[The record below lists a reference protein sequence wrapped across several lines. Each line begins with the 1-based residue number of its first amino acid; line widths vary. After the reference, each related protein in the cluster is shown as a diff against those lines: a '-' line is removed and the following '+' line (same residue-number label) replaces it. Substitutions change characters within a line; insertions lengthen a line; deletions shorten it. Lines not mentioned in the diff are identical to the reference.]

1 MKIDCIRENLCFIY
15 KRIGNAVGRHPYYFI
30 ILPVILSIA
39 LSPFIISLE
48 TKEDFYDMVLADNGK
63 IFETKKFVKNTFTYN
78 SAEFSDQIR
87 FPDVPNALFMYLLR
101 RDGGSMFDKNVL
113 SDVRLIDEVIQNV
126 TFDSNGKKVHYLD
139 ICALNNNKCFQNP
152 IIEVMSEVGINSI
165 LQKRKK
171 LKYPIDIDLL
181 SFTYKAYF
189 ANLGGVVLD
198 DNNFIDDVNAMM
210 LYYSTDDKNK
220 EKKKTFEQWS
230 TFVYDTI
237 QKYDFTYVNTYP
249 DSPLFVEKEFRKEF
263 RKIQP
268 KIGGLVAFM
277 IIFSIL
283 FCMSNSWVRSKPVL
297 GAASVVS
304 AGLAVVSAFGLM
316 SALGIENISWN
327 ATIPYL
333 VLVTEI
339 DDAFVLIG
347 CWRVTNPKEKVE
359 KRMEVTYCEAGISIT
374 LTSLTNFISY
384 CIGMMGPFPFVRVFC
399 YYTATCIVFT
409 FLYQMTFFG
418 GCLALSGY
426 RETSNFLSFTFTRVE
441 SKENASTKNEIQE
454 EASMV
459 FFKDVLGKVLS
470 NPVLKIIVVFIYII
484 NLTLGIWSAHSIE
497 HGLKYEQLFAE
508 GTVLQQSS
516 RIRMKYFADYVY
528 PFHIIINTTLDYS
541 DIKVQESI
549 ENLLKRFEQHPHVAE
564 DQYTVSWLKFY
575 KEFQNNPVAKFSLRG
590 YNMSNK
596 QDFIDG
602 LRNVFFKIRAAKSLS
617 NDVVLNSDGT
627 DILYSRFFI
636 MGKNLNT
643 SQSDRN
649 TLKELWEIAEKS
661 EIPVLVH
668 CLKSSVIDQGII
680 IEHTIYQLFWITAVL
695 ITTVFFLMVP
705 NVLVALTVAIS
716 VVSSIIETLG
726 YMSLWGVNL
735 DIFSMMNLILCVG
748 FSVNYPCHMSY
759 AYITS
764 SKKSANEKM
773 RDSLYRIGFSVIQG
787 SLSTGL
793 GILILYSDVYFLSTF
808 VKIVVLIAIETAFHA
823 LVFIPVVLSMIFPL
837 FEKIQ
842 NT

>member
-1 MKIDCIRENLCFIY
+1 M
-15 KRIGNAVGRHPYYFI
+15 
-30 ILPVILSIA
+30 
-39 LSPFIISLE
+39 
-48 TKEDFYDMVLADNGK
+48 
-63 IFETKKFVKNTFTYN
+63 
-78 SAEFSDQIR
+78 
-87 FPDVPNALFMYLLR
+87 
-101 RDGGSMFDKNVL
+101 
-113 SDVRLIDEVIQNV
+113 
-126 TFDSNGKKVHYLD
+126 
-139 ICALNNNKCFQNP
+139 
-152 IIEVMSEVGINSI
+152 
-165 LQKRKK
+165 
-171 LKYPIDIDLL
+171 
-181 SFTYKAYF
+181 
-189 ANLGGVVLD
+189 
-198 DNNFIDDVNAMM
+198 
-210 LYYSTDDKNK
+210 
-220 EKKKTFEQWS
+220 
-230 TFVYDTI
+230 
-237 QKYDFTYVNTYP
+237 
-249 DSPLFVEKEFRKEF
+249 
-263 RKIQP
+263 
-268 KIGGLVAFM
+268 
-277 IIFSIL
+277 
-283 FCMSNSWVRSKPVL
+283 
-297 GAASVVS
+297 
-304 AGLAVVSAFGLM
+304 SAF
-316 SALGIENISWN
+316 GIENISWN

-339 DDAFVLIG
+339 DDAFVVIG
-347 CWRVTNPKEKVE
+347 CWRVTNPKQKVE

-374 LTSLTNFISY
+374 LTSVTNFISY
-384 CIGMMGPFPFVRVFC
+384 CIGMMSPFPFVRIFC

-426 RETSNFLSFTFTRVE
+426 REKQNCLSFTLFSRVE
-441 SKENASTKNEIQE
+441 SEQNTSTENEIQE

-459 FFKDVLGKVLS
+459 FFKDVLGKILS

-484 NLTLGIWSAHSIE
+484 NLSLGIWGAHSIE
-497 HGLKYEQLFAE
+497 HGLKYEHLFAE
-508 GTVLQQSS
+508 GTMLQQSYQ
-516 RIRMKYFADYVY
+516 IRMKYFANYVY
-528 PFHIIINTTLDYS
+528 PFHIIINKTLDYS

-549 ENLLKRFEQHPHVAE
+549 ENLLKKFEQHPNVAE
-564 DQYTVSWLKFY
+564 EQYTVSWLKFY
-575 KEFQNNPVAKFSLRG
+575 KEFQNNPVAKFSLGG

-617 NDVVLNSDGT
+617 NDVVFNSDGT

-649 TLKELWEIAEKS
+649 TLKELWEITEKS

-668 CLKSSVIDQGII
+668 CIKSSIVDQGII

-695 ITTVFFLMVP
+695 ITIIFFLMIP
-705 NVLVALTVAIS
+705 NVLVALTVAIC
-716 VVSSIIETLG
+716 VVCSIIETLG

-764 SKKSANEKM
+764 SKKTANEKM

-823 LVFIPVVLSMIFPL
+823 LLFIPVVLSMIFPL
-837 FEKIQ
+837 FEKSQ
-842 NT
+842 NTLILLINHRPGRPKTIS

>member
-1 MKIDCIRENLCFIY
+1 MTLGYQHFSSEDNKMKIDCIRENLCFIY

-30 ILPVILSIA
+30 ILPVILYIA

-63 IFETKKFVKNTFTYN
+63 IFETKKFVKNIFTYN
-78 SAEFSDQIR
+78 SAEFSDQIK

-101 RDGGSMFDKNVL
+101 RDRRSMFDKNVF

-198 DNNFIDDVNAMM
+198 DNNFIDEVNAMM

-249 DSPLFVEKEFRKEF
+249 DLSLFVEKEFRKEF

-283 FCMSNSWVRSKPVL
+283 FCMSNSGVRSKPVL

-327 ATIPYL
+327 ATISYL

-347 CWRVTNPKEKVE
+347 CWRVINPKQKVE
-359 KRMEVTYCEAGISIT
+359 KRMEVTYCEARISIT

-384 CIGMMGPFPFVRVFC
+384 CIGMM
-399 YYTATCIVFT
+399 
-409 FLYQMTFFG
+409 
-418 GCLALSGY
+418 
-426 RETSNFLSFTFTRVE
+426 VE
-441 SKENASTKNEIQE
+441 SKENASAENEIQE

-484 NLTLGIWSAHSIE
+484 NLKLGIWDAHSIE

-508 GTVLQQSS
+508 ETVLQQSS
-516 RIRMKYFADYVY
+516 RIRMNYFADYVY
-528 PFHIIINTTLDYS
+528 PFYIIINTTLDYS

-549 ENLLKRFEQHPHVAE
+549 ENLLKRFEQHPYVAE
-564 DQYTVSWLKFY
+564 EQYTVSWLKFY
-575 KEFQNNPVAKFSLRG
+575 KKFQNNPVAKFSLRG

-596 QDFIDG
+596 QAH
-602 LRNVFFKIRAAKSLS
+602 R
-617 NDVVLNSDGT
+617 
-627 DILYSRFFI
+627 
-636 MGKNLNT
+636 
-643 SQSDRN
+643 
-649 TLKELWEIAEKS
+649 W
-661 EIPVLVH
+661 
-668 CLKSSVIDQGII
+668 SS
-680 IEHTIYQLFWITAVL
+680 
-695 ITTVFFLMVP
+695 
-705 NVLVALTVAIS
+705 
-716 VVSSIIETLG
+716 
-726 YMSLWGVNL
+726 
-735 DIFSMMNLILCVG
+735 
-748 FSVNYPCHMSY
+748 
-759 AYITS
+759 
-764 SKKSANEKM
+764 
-773 RDSLYRIGFSVIQG
+773 
-787 SLSTGL
+787 
-793 GILILYSDVYFLSTF
+793 
-808 VKIVVLIAIETAFHA
+808 
-823 LVFIPVVLSMIFPL
+823 
-837 FEKIQ
+837 
-842 NT
+842 

>member
-1 MKIDCIRENLCFIY
+1 
-15 KRIGNAVGRHPYYFI
+15 
-30 ILPVILSIA
+30 
-39 LSPFIISLE
+39 
-48 TKEDFYDMVLADNGK
+48 
-63 IFETKKFVKNTFTYN
+63 
-78 SAEFSDQIR
+78 
-87 FPDVPNALFMYLLR
+87 
-101 RDGGSMFDKNVL
+101 
-113 SDVRLIDEVIQNV
+113 
-126 TFDSNGKKVHYLD
+126 
-139 ICALNNNKCFQNP
+139 
-152 IIEVMSEVGINSI
+152 MSEVGVNSL
-165 LQKRKK
+165 LQKKKK

-181 SFTYKAYF
+181 SFTYKVYF
-189 ANLGGVVLD
+189 VNLGGVIV
-198 DNNFIDDVNAMM
+198 DNDNFIENFHAVM
-210 LYYSTDDKNK
+210 LYYSTDEKNEKNK
-220 EKKKTFEQWS
+220 ELFDKWS
-230 TFVYDTI
+230 FVVYDWI
-237 QKYDFTYVNTYP
+237 QKCNFTYVKVFPN
-249 DSPLFVEKEFRKEF
+249 SPFFIKKEFGNQLNGTK
-263 RKIQP
+263 P

-347 CWRVTNPKEKVE
+347 CWRVTNLKQKVE

-384 CIGMMGPFPFVRVFC
+384 CIGMMSPFPVVRIFC
-399 YYTATCIVFT
+399 YYTATCVVFT
-409 FLYQMTFFG
+409 FLYQLMFFG

-426 RETSNFLSFTFTRVE
+426 REVRNTRSVACFMGE
-441 SKENASTKNEIQE
+441 EFEENRPNNKEIE
-454 EASMV
+454 EKEALMA
-459 FFKDVLGKVLS
+459 FFGDVLAKILS
-470 NPVLKIIVVFIYII
+470 HPIVKIIVLFIYVI
-484 NLTLGIWSAHSIE
+484 NLSVGIWGAHSITHGIKFE
-497 HGLKYEQLFAE
+497 HLFSK
-508 GTVLQQSS
+508 GSVLRESS
-516 RIRMKYFADYVY
+516 RIRFTYFTDYAF
-528 PFHIIINTTLDYS
+528 PFHIIINKTLDYS

-564 DQYTVSWLKFY
+564 EQYTVSWLKFY
-575 KEFQNNPVAKFSLRG
+575 KEFQNNPVAKFSLGG

-602 LRNVFFKIRAAKSLS
+602 LRNVFFKLHAAKSLS
-617 NDVVLNSDGT
+617 NDVVFNSDGT
-627 DILYSRFFI
+627 DILYSRFFV
-636 MGKNLNT
+636 MGKNLNS
-643 SQSDRN
+643 SQTERD

-668 CLKSSVIDQGII
+668 CIKSSMINQGIT

-695 ITTVFFLMVP
+695 ITIIFFLIVP
-705 NVLVALTVAIS
+705 NLLVALIVAIS

-726 YMSLWGVNL
+726 YMSLWGVNV

-748 FSVNYPCHMSY
+748 FTVNYPCHMSY

-773 RDSLYRIGFSVIQG
+773 SDSLYRIGFSVIQG

-793 GILILYSDVYFLSTF
+793 GILILHSDVYFLSTF

-823 LVFIPVVLSMIFPL
+823 LIFIPVVLSTIFSV
-837 FEKIQ
+837 FQKRQSI
-842 NT
+842 